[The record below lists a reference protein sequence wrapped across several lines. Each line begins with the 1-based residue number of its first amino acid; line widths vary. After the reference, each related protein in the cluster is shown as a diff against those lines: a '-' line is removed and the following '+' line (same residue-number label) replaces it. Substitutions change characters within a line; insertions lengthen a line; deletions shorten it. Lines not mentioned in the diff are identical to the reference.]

1 MVVNLRVKFEVA
13 DNRADNLI
21 VGAVAPI
28 ENLKFPLKDGE
39 QFAYGDSRADLTE
52 PSDTFESLDEHPMMN
67 TTREDFPEARKEDPA
82 FLESHRVDQQDESA
96 PHFRKDDPNQSEEAI
111 LINRPPH
118 ANQSEGQ

>member
-39 QFAYGDSRADLTE
+39 QF
-52 PSDTFESLDEHPMMN
+52 LDI
-67 TTREDFPEARKEDPA
+67 AVLLA
-82 FLESHRVDQQDESA
+82 
-96 PHFRKDDPNQSEEAI
+96 
-111 LINRPPH
+111 
-118 ANQSEGQ
+118 